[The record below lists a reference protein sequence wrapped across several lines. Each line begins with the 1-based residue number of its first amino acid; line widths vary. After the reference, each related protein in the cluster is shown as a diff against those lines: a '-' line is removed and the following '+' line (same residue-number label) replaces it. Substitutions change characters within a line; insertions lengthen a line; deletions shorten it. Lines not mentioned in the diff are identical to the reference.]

1 MAVSEISIPQPR
13 EKGLLDRLLSVFSDV
28 RAGEGAGAVLLGLN
42 VFTLLSSYYV
52 LKTVREALIL
62 SEAGAE
68 VKSYAN
74 AVQAVLFLL
83 IVPAYGAFASKV
95 NRVRLIGWVTVFFMS
110 HILVFFLLAGSGM
123 RIGVIYF
130 IWVGIFNYLV
140 IAQFWAFANDVYTE
154 EQGKRLF
161 PIVGLGASL
170 GAVLGAE
177 ATGRVFEKFGPHQLM
192 LIAGAMLIVCVGLTI
207 ISHRR
212 EAARSA
218 KKREDAEKPL
228 GKEGGFRL
236 IMKHRYLFLIAILI
250 LLLNLVN
257 TTGEFVLGKF
267 VENEAVRIHGEGDAT
282 REARGAMIGQFYGQF
297 FSRVNLVS
305 LIIQMFLVSRIF
317 KYIGVRGALFV
328 MPLISLMGYGMLAFI
343 PILSLV
349 RTTKILE
356 NATDYSLMNT
366 TRHALF
372 LPTSREAKYKA
383 KAATD
388 TFFVRFGDMLQ
399 AGVVFA
405 GTQLAFSTQN
415 FALVNVVFV
424 LAWLAVAVAV
434 YREHKRISHEA

>member
-1 MAVSEISIPQPR
+1 MAASDISLAPPR
-13 EKGLLDRLLSVFSDV
+13 DKGLLDRVLSVVSEV
-28 RAGEGAGAVLLGLN
+28 KAGEGAGALLLAVN
-42 VFTLLSSYYV
+42 VFTLLASYYV

-83 IVPAYGAFASKV
+83 IVPAYGAFASRV
-95 NRVRLIGWVTVFFMS
+95 NRVRLIGWVTAFFMS
-110 HILVFFLLAGSGM
+110 HIAIFFLLSQSGVKV
-123 RIGVIYF
+123 GVVYF

-140 IAQFWAFANDVYTE
+140 IAQFWAFANDLYTE

-161 PIVGLGASL
+161 PIVGVGASL
-170 GAVLGAE
+170 GAVLGAL
-177 ATGRVFEKFGPHQLM
+177 ATKYVFERIGPYQLM
-192 LIAGAMLIVCVGLTI
+192 VIAGAMLGFCILLTV

-212 EAARSA
+212 DARHAPTKVSQAEA
-218 KKREDAEKPL
+218 PL

-236 IMKHRYLFLIAILI
+236 IFKQRYLLLIAVLI

-267 VENEAVRIHGEGDAT
+267 VETQAEQVYGEGDAA
-282 REARGAMIGQFYGQF
+282 RAERGAFIGRFYGDF
-297 FSRVNLVS
+297 FFWVNLVS
-305 LIIQMFLVSRIF
+305 LAMQMLLVSRIF
-317 KYIGVRGALFV
+317 KFIGVRGALFV
-328 MPLISLMGYGMLAFI
+328 LPLISLTGYGMLAFV
-343 PILSLV
+343 PILALV
-349 RTTKILE
+349 RLTKILE

-399 AGVVFA
+399 AGLVFA
-405 GTQLAFSTQN
+405 GTQLAFSIKN
-415 FALVNVVFV
+415 FALANVVFV
-424 LAWLAVAVAV
+424 LIWLAVAAAI
-434 YREHKRISHEA
+434 YREHKRISHVA